1 MNSLLLT
8 TVQAVR
14 DKGQQTILRCLGFRS
29 PFLGFH
35 WREYYMLYKNV
46 GGNTVHV
53 WWSRV
58 TTYPA
63 ATKREWIDCEVPSP
77 SRPGPR
83 LRIGLMNI
91 SRQRAARAGGK
102 NGKKP
107 RYSDRFHSTKT
118 VRRIAIKLKHNRNKT
133 VLLQPK

>member
-1 MNSLLLT
+1 
-8 TVQAVR
+8 
-14 DKGQQTILRCLGFRS
+14 
-29 PFLGFH
+29 
-35 WREYYMLYKNV
+35 MLYKNV

-58 TTYPA
+58 TTYTA